1 MKEINDI
8 IKAYDNAIDKSTALA
23 TVVHV
28 DGSSYRRPGAR
39 MLITEDGQL
48 TGAISGGCLEGDALR
63 KALLVMKQGKPML
76 VTYDT
81 NDEDDAKFGLGLG
94 CNGIIQVLIEPINAS
109 DQFNPVNLLKQIAS
123 KRKNAVAVT
132 VFSMIDK
139 NASQAGTCFL
149 INDDQKTGAS
159 PFIDEILTLDAK
171 VCLSDQQSAF
181 KNYVSEDKS
190 ITAFLEFIQPAIS
203 LVIVGTGND
212 VKPMIEMAGI
222 LGWKCK
228 SIRPK
233 DIAGVEIDNRTVV
246 ALMTHN
252 FNHDMALLQTL
263 LPMNLK
269 YVGMI
274 GPMKKRQ
281 RMLDEL
287 AAKGVFFSEEQLAAL
302 HSPAGLN
309 IGAESPEEIALSIIA
324 EIKSVMTGKSGESL
338 RERKD
343 AIHSRE
349 ETSIQKI
356 KLSQ

>member
-1 MKEINDI
+1 
-8 IKAYDNAIDKSTALA
+8 
-23 TVVHV
+23 
-28 DGSSYRRPGAR
+28 

-63 KALLVMKQGKPML
+63 KALLVMKQGKAML

-94 CNGIIQVLIEPINAS
+94 CNGVIQVLIEPIDAS
-109 DQFNPVNLLKQIAS
+109 DPFNPIILLKSVAA
-123 KRKNAVAVT
+123 KRKSAVVVT

-139 NASQAGTCFL
+139 NTPQAGTCLL
-149 INDDQKTGAS
+149 INDDLKMGSS
-159 PFIDEILTLDAK
+159 PLIDEILTNDAK
-171 VCLSDQQSAF
+171 ASLIDQQSSF
-181 KNYVSEDKS
+181 KNYVSDKES
-190 ITAFLEFIQPAIS
+190 ITAFIEYIKPAIS
-203 LVIVGTGND
+203 VVIVGTGND
-212 VKPMIEMAGI
+212 VKPMMEMANI
-222 LGWKCK
+222 LGWKCI

-233 DIAGVEIDNRTVV
+233 DITNVEIDERTVF

-252 FNHDMALLQTL
+252 FNHDMAALQTV
-263 LPMNLK
+263 LPLNLK
-269 YVGMI
+269 YVAMI
-274 GPMKKRQ
+274 GPLKKRQ

-287 AAKGVFFSEEQLAAL
+287 AGKGVYFSDEQLAAL

-324 EIKSVMTGKSGESL
+324 EIKSVMSDKSGESL
-338 RERKD
+338 RDRNE

-349 ETSIQKI
+349 ELIIQKI